1 MAETPEY
8 MDVDLD
14 VTIRGT
20 ARVQVEIG
28 AEGVDKQKVA
38 RDIEDQLQAGL
49 FDSVLNDADYRVKP
63 V

>member
-8 MDVDLD
+8 VDVDLD

-20 ARVQVEIG
+20 ARVKVEIG
-28 AEGVDKQKVA
+28 TDPKSVA

>member
-8 MDVDLD
+8 VDVDLD

-20 ARVQVEIG
+20 ARVKVEIG
-28 AEGVDKQKVA
+28 TDPKSVA

-49 FDSVLNDADYRVKP
+49 FDSVLTDADYRVKP

>member
-8 MDVDLD
+8 VDVALD

-20 ARVQVEIG
+20 ARVKVEIG
-28 AEGVDKQKVA
+28 TDPKSVA

>member
-14 VTIRGT
+14 VNIRGT
-20 ARVQVEIG
+20 ARVRVEIG
-28 AEGVDKQKVA
+28 TDVKKVA
-38 RDIEDQLQAGL
+38 RDVEDSLQAGL
-49 FDSVLNDADYRVKP
+49 FNSVLNDADYRVKP